1 MPKLPSKRNLVILL
15 CIWAVVLYA
24 RHSISSG
31 TYPGPRGG
39 VVRRGT
45 VTGGA
50 EGGVSLKVTSP
61 RSDLDEVGATYSP
74 VAGGAQRLSP
84 GRRVF
89 VEMHDGGPATVVG
102 FVRDESMLYLAGL
115 FLSLFVL
122 VGGERAAGSAAGL
135 IAAFGGTLFVLVPM
149 IAGGVDPL
157 LATVVTWAGLAVI
170 ISLLVSGIHRRTL
183 AIVAGC
189 AGGLII
195 TCGLSVIASS
205 ALRMTGVY
213 SALTQDLWYSG
224 AGGIDFVKLLS
235 AGITLG
241 ALGVVIDLATAVAS
255 AVFEVADVDPTMSRK
270 DLALSGLRVGRDV
283 MGTELNTLVFA
294 YAGARVGLLLLPF
307 FGPKGYRLPV
317 IQVLSLQSFAAE
329 VAHIAVGTAG
339 LILTIPLTAL
349 LAGLIAPGGRT
360 PTPGATAAAPA
371 PRAERALWPVAVGC
385 WTALAGIALWAHG
398 EAYHTYAT
406 NSAAKAVVRLVQARV
421 LAVDRPPAGFATRA
435 TAERKQTVTARLLS
449 GPEADTQMTIHNPV
463 SGFPGSDKIARPGD
477 RLLVKTIAGKGQ
489 MVASILD
496 YDRGGSL
503 IVVVWAVGL
512 LVMAVGGRNG
522 LRAMGALALCAP
534 VLGMGLYLI
543 GAHGFPALP
552 VLTAAALL
560 MCGAVF
566 VVLAGPTRK
575 AACAAG
581 GAFGGIVAGG
591 ICAAVAGSV
600 MGFTGLQSD
609 SLFAIRIFGGGG
621 ELDYKGLLSAGILLG
636 IVGVAMDVAIA
647 VASSAEEIA
656 SAKPRAGRA
665 ELWRRGMSVGRKVMC
680 TMVLALVFA
689 YLGANMALL
698 ILPRVIED
706 TPLVQAL
713 NNDRFAC
720 EQLRI
725 LAGGI
730 GVVAAIPATAF
741 LSSILIRKRTPR
753 SKR

>member
-1 MPKLPSKRNLVILL
+1 
-15 CIWAVVLYA
+15 
-24 RHSISSG
+24 
-31 TYPGPRGG
+31 
-39 VVRRGT
+39 

-50 EGGVSLKVTSP
+50 EGGVSLRLTSP
-61 RSDLDEVGATYSP
+61 GFDIDEVDATYSP

-89 VEMHDGGPATVVG
+89 VEMHDGGGATVVG
-102 FVRDESMLYLAGL
+102 LVRDESMLYLAGF

-122 VGGERAAGSAAGL
+122 VGGKQAAGSAAGL

-149 IAGGVDPL
+149 IMAGVDPM
-157 LATVVTWAGLAVI
+157 LATVATSAGLAVL

-183 AIVAGC
+183 AIIAGC

-195 TCGLSVIASS
+195 TCGLSVVASS
-205 ALRMTGVY
+205 GLRMTGVY
-213 SALTQDLWYSG
+213 SALTQDLWYTG

-241 ALGVVIDLATAVAS
+241 ALGVVIDLATAVAA
-255 AVFEVADVDPTMSRK
+255 AVFEVADVNPAMSRK
-270 DLALSGLRVGRDV
+270 SLALSGLRVGRDV

-294 YAGARVGLLLLPF
+294 YAGAQVGLLLLPF
-307 FGPKGYRLPV
+307 FGPQGYRLPV
-317 IQVLSLQSFAAE
+317 MQVLSLQGFAAE

-349 LAGLIAPGGRT
+349 VAGLIAPGRRA
-360 PTPGATAAAPA
+360 PTPGAAAAARA
-371 PRAERALWPVAVGC
+371 PRGRRALWPVAVAC
-385 WTALAGIALWAHG
+385 WTALAGVALWLHG
-398 EAYHTYAT
+398 GTYHTYTT

-421 LAVDRPPAGFATRA
+421 LAVDRPPSSFATRA
-435 TAERKQTVTARLLS
+435 KGERKQTVTARLLS
-449 GPEADTQMTIHNPV
+449 GPEADTVMTIHNPV
-463 SGFPGSDKIARPGD
+463 SGFPGSDRIARPGD

-489 MVASILD
+489 MVGSILD
-496 YDRGGSL
+496 YDRGGAL
-503 IVVVWAVGL
+503 IVMVWIVGL
-512 LVMAVGGRNG
+512 LVMAVGGKNG
-522 LRAMGALALCAP
+522 LRAMAALALCAP
-534 VLGMGLYLI
+534 ALGLGLYLI
-543 GAHGFPALP
+543 AAHGFPALP

-560 MCGAVF
+560 ICGAVF

-591 ICAAVAGSV
+591 ICAAVAGSL

-609 SLFAIRIFGGGG
+609 SLFAIRMFGGGG
-621 ELDYKGLLSAGILLG
+621 GLDYKGLLSAGILLG

-656 SAKPRAGRA
+656 SAKAGADRA
-665 ELWRRGMSVGRKVMC
+665 ELWRRGMSIGRKVMC

-698 ILPRVIED
+698 ILPRAVQD
-706 TPLVQAL
+706 TPVIQAL

-730 GVVAAIPATAF
+730 GVVVAIPATAF
-741 LSSILIRKRTPR
+741 LSSILIRKTAPR
-753 SKR
+753 LKG